1 MKKIPQ
7 ILITI
12 GIFLIGISLILL
24 VLIFLPVANVE
35 INYNLNTS
43 RNINKQI
50 DPIDKDFGIVIP
62 KIGANAKVIP
72 QVDPYDSRIY
82 QVALTKGVAHAK
94 GTALPNQ
101 IGNMFI
107 FSHSSVNLLD
117 ASRYNSVFFLLSK
130 LKKNDEIDIYYKG
143 TKYKYEVEEIKTVEA
158 KDVSYL
164 SPNSEVQTLTLMTCW
179 PPGTTLKRL
188 VVISKLI

>member
-1 MKKIPQ
+1 VKKIPQ
-7 ILITI
+7 ILITA
-12 GIFLIGISLILL
+12 GIFLIGVSLILL

-35 INYNLNTS
+35 INYKLNTS
-43 RNINKQI
+43 RNVIKQI
-50 DPIDKDFGIVIP
+50 NPIDKDFGIVIP

-143 TKYKYEVEEIKTVEA
+143 AKYKYQVEDLKTVEA